1 MALGASRSGVRA
13 CRLSGS
19 RPRLEQRSE
28 FRIVYPL
35 PARPQ
40 ARIGTSDYPV
50 FDLSERALRLDIR
63 RAASPLVA
71 GERVAGKV
79 VLAHRVTHAFAGRV
93 LRSDEQSVVVVM
105 DEGFRIDLAVIFREQ
120 RHLRSKFPDWR

>member
-1 MALGASRSGVRA
+1 MARGASRSGIRA

-19 RPRLEQRSE
+19 RLPLEQRSE

-40 ARIGTSDYPV
+40 ARIGTSDYSV
-50 FDLSERALRLDIR
+50 LDLSERALRLDTR

-79 VLAHRVTHAFAGRV
+79 VLAHRATHAFEGRV
-93 LRSDEQSVVVVM
+93 LRSDEQSVVVVV
-105 DEGFRIDLAVIFREQ
+105 DDGCRIDLALIFREQ